1 MKRGLVLV
9 AQSGLRT
16 SLSWWANMRVEVD
29 AVVLSSSSKEG
40 WPDSSLVVAEL
51 RSEEEARAMFGTIS
65 QRILLKARA
74 FDARDWPPPIR
85 SQSPEAAA
93 EDGT

>member
-1 MKRGLVLV
+1 MKRGLLV
-9 AQSGLRT
+9 TTHLGLRT

-29 AVVLSSSSKEG
+29 AVVLSSPSKEG

-51 RSEEEARAMFGTIS
+51 SSEGEARAMFGTIS
-65 QRILLKARA
+65 QRILLKART